1 MWGPFFLGIFQNN
14 FEWGGQNANML
25 SICDAILSMGRH
37 AKHFFVVCADCVWY
51 IVEVPS
57 KIKLFGFY
65 DCFNMS
71 QWAWMYCDIFRFFFV
86 MTKALI
92 GPKFCGPSLS

>member
-1 MWGPFFLGIFQNN
+1 
-14 FEWGGQNANML
+14 
-25 SICDAILSMGRH
+25 
-37 AKHFFVVCADCVWY
+37 
-51 IVEVPS
+51 VPS